1 MNENSETKKCPYCG
15 EEIKADAKKC
25 HYCGEWLINQV
36 VQTDTDE
43 SNNEYL
49 LLPPKSLRW
58 LIDTPYISR
67 GILLLFLGK
76 IILSFSSNST
86 IATNI
91 IDIIIQALLAMAIGA
106 VAYGL
111 KLYKQKASTTWF
123 ALTIIECLVL
133 VLDLVTINATD
144 LLFFSLIIAII
155 EAIVMII
162 AGFQLKTI
170 YKTGR
175 VHNAGIYTIVYGVA
189 YGCIMIM
196 MLPSI
201 AILYS
206 LSDPTILYE
215 QEEDD
220 QLFDKIIYVISLG
233 VNILYFYGLTKAFA
247 TEEEQIMSE
256 INSD

>member
-1 MNENSETKKCPYCG
+1 MNKNSETKKCPYCG

-43 SNNEYL
+43 GNNEYL

-58 LIDTPYISR
+58 LIETPYISR

-76 IILSFSSNST
+76 VILTFSSNST

-133 VLDLVTINATD
+133 VLNLVTINATIVPD
-144 LLFFSLIIAII
+144 GLATFDLIITII
-155 EAIVMII
+155 DPIVMII

-175 VHNAGIYTIVYGVA
+175 VHNAGIYTIVYGVI
-189 YGCIMIM
+189 YILIMILLIM
-196 MLPSI
+196 SI
-201 AILYS
+201 N
-206 LSDPTILYE
+206 SDPTILYE
-215 QEEDD
+215 EEEDN
-220 QLFDKIIYVISLG
+220 QLLDKIIYAIAIG
-233 VNILYFYGLTKAFA
+233 VEILYLYGLTKAFA

-256 INSD
+256 INAD